1 MTARRGGPRVAT
13 LFAAVAVTAVLG
25 GCGASGGAGSAASP
39 IATNTVDLPES
50 YKFVPAAIT
59 VPAGTT
65 VTWTNHDNFTH
76 SVQLD
81 GVAAPG
87 LVMKPGDTV
96 TQQFQTAGTF
106 HYVCT
111 FHSQNMQGTVVV
123 TAATG

>member
-1 MTARRGGPRVAT
+1 MAFHGLRAAM
-13 LFAAVAVTAVLG
+13 LLAAVTLPLALAA
-25 GCGASGGAGSAASP
+25 CGASGASAAP
-39 IATNTVDLPES
+39 VATDKVDLPPS

-87 LVMKPGDTV
+87 LVMKPGESV
-96 TQQFQTAGTF
+96 SQAFATAGTF

-123 TAATG
+123 TGPTY